1 MFVNAEPE
9 TRLPLAKERKPG
21 WRLMARRRAR
31 MPGLG
36 EYIERVAGEHGIDP
50 RLVHAIIEVESA
62 WDPWVVSRKGA
73 VGLMQ
78 LLPETGR
85 RFGAANLLNP
95 QENIAAGVRYL
106 RFLLDQFPDDLDHAL
121 AAYNAGENNV
131 WDWGGVP
138 PYRET
143 EQYVERIRALYGDGS
158 GQTASGR
165 ASPLNSG
172 RIYQEVDEGGRTVFA
187 NF

>member
-158 GQTASGR
+158 GQSANGR